1 MQLPLAHSVAAI
13 QYQECLSGH
22 RQVSSDGSLQLKVK
36 VHFCR
41 NEKVHF
47 VEMSKTCYYKLPA
60 AGGQLTQSR
69 LDQSTQSKFGCK
81 QRDCQNLNKNFVG
94 LILLCAIIKGI

>member
-13 QYQECLSGH
+13 QYQECLSGR
-22 RQVSSDGSLQLKVK
+22 RQVSNDRSLQLKVK
-36 VHFCR
+36 IHFCR

-47 VEMSKTCYYKLPA
+47 VEMSKTMLLRTTSR
-60 AGGQLTQSR
+60 GGQITQSK
-69 LDQSTQSKFGCK
+69 LEQSTQLKFGCK

-94 LILLCAIIKGI
+94 LIFLCAIIKGI